1 MSFYPLSLLRKITQ
15 PFKAL
20 LLLVSLV
27 LIAQI
32 SAHSQSTLT
41 LQEATDF
48 ALKNA
53 PSLKGASYDAQ
64 VAQLQTEELIGIG
77 LPQVSASV
85 QYQNY
90 LDLPT
95 SVVPGDFFGAPG
107 QEIRLQFGTPHNM
120 TAGLSASQLLFNGSW
135 LVGLQ
140 ASKAYAELQNKNI
153 RSSEIEIKEDVQQY
167 YHLAAIAKKNVEVL
181 SQTKAVITQLRDET
195 NLLFKEG
202 FVEEQ
207 DVEMLTLSISDL
219 ENRINAA
226 TEQEKLTLNMLKFV
240 IGMPVAQEVSI
251 SQTADE
257 LMGAT
262 AIENAPFSAEANINV
277 QLAENALVLQEL
289 ALKNEKAKL
298 LPNAAAFYNLQ
309 TQALRQEFNFFDTSK
324 PWFPIQL
331 WGVQMNIPI
340 FTGGSQAKSIEKA
353 KVEVQRSKDILNT
366 AKEGAFVAYQS
377 AKISYDFALKNY
389 DNAKQSLNLSQRIL
403 DKTNVKFKEGLSSS
417 FEVSQST
424 TQVLQAQGTF
434 IQALLNLLD
443 AETALKKAL
452 NNL

>member
-1 MSFYPLSLLRKITQ
+1 MSFYPLSFLRKITQ
-15 PFKAL
+15 NFKAL

-53 PSLKGASYDAQ
+53 PSLKGANYDAQ

-219 ENRINAA
+219 DNRINAA

-240 IGMPVAQEVSI
+240 IGMPVAQEVTI

-262 AIENAPFSAEANINV
+262 ALENAPFSAEANINV
-277 QLAENALVLQEL
+277 QLAENGLVLQEL

-353 KVEVQRSKDILNT
+353 KVEVQRSKDVLNT

-389 DNAKQSLNLSQRIL
+389 DNAKLSLNLSQRIL

>member
-1 MSFYPLSLLRKITQ
+1 MSFYPLSFQRKTTEKLRAYLLL
-15 PFKAL
+15 AL
-20 LLLVSLV
+20 LVVVAPFTV
-27 LIAQI
+27 L
-32 SAHSQSTLT
+32 SQSTLT
-41 LQEATDF
+41 LQEATDY

-53 PSLKGASYDAQ
+53 PSVKGANYDAQ

-77 LPQVSASV
+77 LPQLSGSV

-90 LDLPT
+90 LNLPT

-120 TAGLSASQLLFNGSW
+120 TAGISASQLLFNGSW

-140 ASKAYAELQNKNI
+140 ASKAYAELQNKSL
-153 RSSEIEIKEDVQQY
+153 RSTEIEIKEDVQQY

-181 SQTKAVITQLRDET
+181 SQTKAVLAQLRDET

-207 DVEMLTLSISDL
+207 DVEMLSLSISDL

-226 TEQEKLTLNMLKFV
+226 SEQEKLTLNMLKFV
-240 IGMPVAQEVSI
+240 IGMPVAQELTI

-257 LMGAT
+257 LIGAT
-262 AIENAPFSAEANINV
+262 ALENVAFSAEANITV

-289 ALKNEKAKL
+289 ALKNEKSKL

-309 TQALRQEFNFFDTSK
+309 TQALRQEFNFLDTSK

-353 KVEVQRSKDILNT
+353 KVEVQRSKDNLNT

-389 DNAKQSLNLSQRIL
+389 DNAKQSLSLSQRIL
-403 DKTNVKFKEGLSSS
+403 DITNVKFKEGLSTS

-434 IQALLNLLD
+434 IQALLSLLD

>member
-1 MSFYPLSLLRKITQ
+1 M
-15 PFKAL
+15 
-20 LLLVSLV
+20 LLVSLI
-27 LIAQI
+27 LIAQ
-32 SAHSQSTLT
+32 STVLAQSTLT
-41 LQEATDF
+41 LQEAADF

-53 PSLKGASYDAQ
+53 PSVKGANYDAQ

-120 TAGLSASQLLFNGSW
+120 TAGISASQLLFNGSW

-140 ASKAYAELQNKNI
+140 ASKAYAELQNKSL

-181 SQTKAVITQLRDET
+181 SQTKAVLTQLRDET
-195 NLLFKEG
+195 NLLYKEG

-219 ENRINAA
+219 DNRINAA
-226 TEQEKLTLNMLKFV
+226 TEQEKLTINMLKFV
-240 IGMPVAQEVSI
+240 IGMPVAQEVSL

-257 LMGAT
+257 LIGTT
-262 AIENAPFSAEANINV
+262 ALENAPFSAEANINV
-277 QLAENALVLQEL
+277 QLAENALLLQEL
-289 ALKNEKAKL
+289 ALKNEKSKL

-353 KVEVQRSKDILNT
+353 KVEVQRSKDVLNT

-377 AKISYDFALKNY
+377 SKISYDFALKNY

-403 DKTNVKFKEGLSSS
+403 DKTNTKFKEGLSSS
-417 FEVSQST
+417 FDVSQST

-443 AETALKKAL
+443 AETAMKKAL

>member
-1 MSFYPLSLLRKITQ
+1 MSFYPLSLLRKTTQ
-15 PFKAL
+15 TIKAL

-27 LIAQI
+27 MIVQ
-32 SAHSQSTLT
+32 SAALSQSTLT

-53 PSLKGASYDAQ
+53 PSVRSANYDAQ

-95 SVVPGDFFGAPG
+95 SIVPGDFFGAPG
-107 QEIRLQFGTPHNM
+107 QEIKLQFGTPHNM
-120 TAGLSASQLLFNGSW
+120 TAGISASQLLFNGSW

-140 ASKAYAELQNKNI
+140 ASKAYAELQNKSI

-181 SQTKAVITQLRDET
+181 SQTKAVLTQLRDET

-219 ENRINAA
+219 DNRINAA
-226 TEQEKLTLNMLKFV
+226 TEQEKLTINMLKFV
-240 IGMPVAQEVSI
+240 IGMPVTQEVSL

-257 LMGAT
+257 LIGKT
-262 AIENAPFSAEANINV
+262 ALENTPFSAEANINV
-277 QLAENALVLQEL
+277 QIAENALLLQEL
-289 ALKNEKAKL
+289 ALKNEKSKL

-309 TQALRQEFNFFDTSK
+309 TQALRQEFNFFNTSK

-353 KVEVQRSKDILNT
+353 KVEVQRSKDVLNT

-377 AKISYDFALKNY
+377 SKISYDFALKNY
-389 DNAKQSLNLSQRIL
+389 ENAKQSLSLSQRIL
-403 DKTNVKFKEGLSSS
+403 DKTNTKFKEGLSSS
-417 FEVSQST
+417 FDVSQST

-443 AETALKKAL
+443 AETAMKKAL

>member
-1 MSFYPLSLLRKITQ
+1 MSFYPLSFLRKITQ
-15 PFKAL
+15 TFKAL

-120 TAGLSASQLLFNGSW
+120 TAGISASQLLFNGSW

-219 ENRINAA
+219 DNRINAA

-240 IGMPVAQEVSI
+240 IGMPVAQEVTI

-262 AIENAPFSAEANINV
+262 ALENAPFSAEANINV
-277 QLAENALVLQEL
+277 QLAENGLVLQEL

>member
-1 MSFYPLSLLRKITQ
+1 MSFYPLSLLRKTTQ
-15 PFKAL
+15 TIKAL

-27 LIAQI
+27 MIVQS
-32 SAHSQSTLT
+32 SALSQSALT

-53 PSLKGASYDAQ
+53 PSVRSANYDAQ

-95 SVVPGDFFGAPG
+95 SIVPGDFFGAPG

-120 TAGLSASQLLFNGSW
+120 TAGISASQLLFNGSW

-140 ASKAYAELQNKNI
+140 ASKAYAELQNKSL

-181 SQTKAVITQLRDET
+181 SQTKAVLTQLRDET
-195 NLLFKEG
+195 NLLYKEG

-219 ENRINAA
+219 DNRINAA
-226 TEQEKLTLNMLKFV
+226 TEQEKLTINMLKFV
-240 IGMPVAQEVSI
+240 IGMPVAQEVSL

-257 LMGAT
+257 LIGTT
-262 AIENAPFSAEANINV
+262 ALENAPFSAEANINV
-277 QLAENALVLQEL
+277 QLAENALLLQEL
-289 ALKNEKAKL
+289 ALKNEKSKL

-353 KVEVQRSKDILNT
+353 KVEVQRSKDVLNT

-377 AKISYDFALKNY
+377 SKISYDFALKNY

-403 DKTNVKFKEGLSSS
+403 DKTNTKFKEGLSSS
-417 FEVSQST
+417 FDVSQST

-443 AETALKKAL
+443 AETAMKKAL

>member
-1 MSFYPLSLLRKITQ
+1 MSFYPLPLFRENKEKIR
-15 PFKAL
+15 AL
-20 LLLVSLV
+20 LLLLSFV
-27 LIAQI
+27 LIAQTSMFAQ
-32 SAHSQSTLT
+32 SAMTLA
-41 LQEATDF
+41 EATDF

-120 TAGLSASQLLFNGSW
+120 TAGISASQLLFNGSW

-153 RSSEIEIKEDVQQY
+153 RSSEIEIKEDVEQY
-167 YHLAAIAKKNVEVL
+167 YHLAAIAKKNVDVL
-181 SQTKAVITQLRDET
+181 SQTKAVLTQLRDET

-219 ENRINAA
+219 DNRINAA
-226 TEQEKLTLNMLKFV
+226 TQQEALTLNMLKFV
-240 IGMPVAQEVSI
+240 IGMPVAQEMTI

-257 LMGAT
+257 LVGTT
-262 AIENAPFSAEANINV
+262 ALENIPFSADANINV
-277 QLAENALVLQEL
+277 QLAQNGLVLQEL
-289 ALKNEKAKL
+289 ALKNERSKL

-366 AKEGAFVAYQS
+366 AKEGAYVSFQS
-377 AKISYDFALKNY
+377 AKISYEYALKNY
-389 DNAKQSLNLSQRIL
+389 ENSKLSLSLSQRIL
-403 DKTNVKFKEGLSSS
+403 DKTNTKFKEGLASS
-417 FEVSQST
+417 FDVSQST
-424 TQVLQAQGTF
+424 TQVLQSQGSF

-443 AETALKKAL
+443 AETAMKKAL

>member
-1 MSFYPLSLLRKITQ
+1 
-15 PFKAL
+15 
-20 LLLVSLV
+20 
-27 LIAQI
+27 
-32 SAHSQSTLT
+32 
-41 LQEATDF
+41 
-48 ALKNA
+48 
-53 PSLKGASYDAQ
+53 
-64 VAQLQTEELIGIG
+64 
-77 LPQVSASV
+77 
-85 QYQNY
+85 
-90 LDLPT
+90 
-95 SVVPGDFFGAPG
+95 
-107 QEIRLQFGTPHNM
+107 M
-120 TAGLSASQLLFNGSW
+120 TAGISASQLLFNGSW

-140 ASKAYAELQNKNI
+140 ASKAYAELQNKSI

-181 SQTKAVITQLRDET
+181 SQTKAVLTQLRDET

-219 ENRINAA
+219 DNRINAA
-226 TEQEKLTLNMLKFV
+226 TEQEKLTINMLKFV
-240 IGMPVAQEVSI
+240 IGMPVTQEVSL

-257 LMGAT
+257 LIGKT
-262 AIENAPFSAEANINV
+262 ALENTPFSAEANINV
-277 QLAENALVLQEL
+277 QIAENALLLQEL
-289 ALKNEKAKL
+289 ALKNEKSKL

-309 TQALRQEFNFFDTSK
+309 TQALRQEFNFFNTSK

-353 KVEVQRSKDILNT
+353 KVEVQRSKDVLNT

-377 AKISYDFALKNY
+377 SKISYDFALKNY
-389 DNAKQSLNLSQRIL
+389 ENAKQSLSLSQRIL
-403 DKTNVKFKEGLSSS
+403 DKTNTKFKEGLSSS
-417 FEVSQST
+417 FDVSQST

-443 AETALKKAL
+443 AETAMKKAL

>member
-1 MSFYPLSLLRKITQ
+1 MSFYPLSFLRKITQ
-15 PFKAL
+15 NFKAL

-53 PSLKGASYDAQ
+53 PSLKGANYDAQ

-107 QEIRLQFGTPHNM
+107 QEIKLKFGTPHNM

-219 ENRINAA
+219 DNRINAA

-240 IGMPVAQEVSI
+240 IGMPVAQEVTI

-353 KVEVQRSKDILNT
+353 KVEVQRSKDVLNT

-389 DNAKQSLNLSQRIL
+389 DNAKLSLNLSQRIL

>member
-219 ENRINAA
+219 DNRINAA

-424 TQVLQAQGTF
+424 TQVLQAQGAF

>member
-1 MSFYPLSLLRKITQ
+1 MSFYPLSFLRKITQ
-15 PFKAL
+15 NFKAL

-53 PSLKGASYDAQ
+53 PSLKGANYDAQ

-219 ENRINAA
+219 DNRINAA

-240 IGMPVAQEVSI
+240 IGMPVAQEVTI

-262 AIENAPFSAEANINV
+262 ALENAPFSAEANINV
-277 QLAENALVLQEL
+277 QLAENGLVLQEL

-389 DNAKQSLNLSQRIL
+389 DNAKLSLNLSQRIL